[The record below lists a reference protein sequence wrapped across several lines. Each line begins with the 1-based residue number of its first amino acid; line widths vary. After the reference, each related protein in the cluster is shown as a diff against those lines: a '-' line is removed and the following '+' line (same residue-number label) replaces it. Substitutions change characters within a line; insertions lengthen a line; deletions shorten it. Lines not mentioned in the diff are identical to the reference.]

1 MQNTTSCSGVPRSS
15 NERWRAAWSDRV
27 VAVERVDTRSIPAR
41 TCVPCQERVFVQY
54 RSAMSVRL
62 EHRDLRSAIEFAVL
76 VAEEAN
82 KGKRALPY
90 PAELRAHFGASRI
103 PTGALGSLRRA
114 IEADDTFRE
123 RLAAGAV
130 PELVD
135 PIGRLWLQ
143 RPSGWE
149 EQVQALLAE
158 RADAERDADLAVA
171 LKRADKRRRAA
182 EQVAARSR
190 ADILERDARI
200 SELQKELDEVRA
212 DLAKSDDAV
221 AELRAELIDVRNEA
235 RHARD
240 RETALRA
247 KLDAL
252 ESLPTL
258 PPEAVEEAVVAPT
271 PSVDVDEIDA
281 IARSVRELA
290 ARLDEVIRAPET
302 GGAGSASHPGATR
315 RPLRLPGGVI
325 ASSGAAAE
333 FLLRS
338 DAAVLVDG
346 YNVAKLGWPNERLDD
361 QRRRLLDGLENA
373 ARRFGSDITVVFD
386 GASVVGAH
394 ADRRRMVRVT
404 YSPDGVTAD
413 DVIRDEVRR
422 LPVGRA
428 VVVVTNDAEIVAD
441 VRAHGANVV
450 PSNALLAVL

>member
-1 MQNTTSCSGVPRSS
+1 
-15 NERWRAAWSDRV
+15 
-27 VAVERVDTRSIPAR
+27 VA
-41 TCVPCQERVFVQY
+41 FVQY

-90 PAELRAHFGASRI
+90 PAELRAQFGVARI
-103 PTGALGSLRRA
+103 PTGVLGSLRRA

-158 RADAERDADLAVA
+158 RADAERDAGLAA
-171 LKRADKRRRAA
+171 SLKRADKRRRAA

-190 ADILERDARI
+190 ADILERDVRI
-200 SELQKELDEVRA
+200 SALQKELDEVRA
-212 DLAKSDDAV
+212 DLAKSDEAV
-221 AELRAELIDVRNEA
+221 AELRAELVDVRNEA

-240 RETALRA
+240 REAALRA

-252 ESLPTL
+252 AA
-258 PPEAVEEAVVAPT
+258 EAVASPQTDVEEPAVATAPA
-271 PSVDVDEIDA
+271 VDVDEIDA
-281 IARSVRELA
+281 IVRNVRELA
-290 ARLDEVIRAPET
+290 DRLDGAIRPV
-302 GGAGSASHPGATR
+302 AGRESDAASQPGATR

-325 ASSGAAAE
+325 ATSAAAAE
-333 FLLRS
+333 HLLRS

-386 GASVVGAH
+386 GAAVVGAH
-394 ADRRRMVRVT
+394 ADRRRMVRVS
-404 YSPDGVTAD
+404 YSPEGVTAD

-422 LPVGRA
+422 LPSARA
-428 VVVVTNDAEIVAD
+428 VVVVTNDVEIIED
-441 VRAHGANVV
+441 VRADGANVV